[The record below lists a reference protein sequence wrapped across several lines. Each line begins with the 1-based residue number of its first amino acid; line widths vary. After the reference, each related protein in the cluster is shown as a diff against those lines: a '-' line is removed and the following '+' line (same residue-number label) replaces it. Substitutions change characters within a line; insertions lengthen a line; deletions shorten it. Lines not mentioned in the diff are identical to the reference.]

1 MAPITSEAKAEQ
13 PSKAKIKL
21 NVKKATDE
29 EFLLTLLENLKVDH
43 DTASKSLGVTKAAC
57 RMRLVRLQQKYGFKV
72 KGKGT
77 PRGKKEQ
84 ASLNNEE
91 VPAGEEATEN

>member
-1 MAPITSEAKAEQ
+1 MAPVTSEAKAEQ

-29 EFLLTLLENLKVDH
+29 EFFVDH
-43 DTASKSLGVTKAAC
+43 ETAAKSLGVTKAAC

-84 ASLNNEE
+84 ASSNNEE
-91 VPAGEEATEN
+91 VPTGEEATEN

>member
-1 MAPITSEAKAEQ
+1 M
-13 PSKAKIKL
+13 
-21 NVKKATDE
+21 
-29 EFLLTLLENLKVDH
+29 LTETPLQVDH
-43 DTASKSLGVTKAAC
+43 ETAAKSLGVTKAAC

-84 ASLNNEE
+84 ASSNNEE
-91 VPAGEEATEN
+91 VPTGEEATEN